1 MRRRYKNSERPP
13 RVGAAV
19 LAKAFAG
26 VFLIFLSTGAGVA
39 IAGYLMIA
47 PPIAACS
54 SDCGDRPQT
63 TIADLPEEEIE
74 PVEPGGPRTLLV
86 LGSDRR

>member
-13 RVGAAV
+13 RVGASV

-47 PPIAACS
+47 PSAWAVLVRAADRPVQQRLRRS
-54 SDCGDRPQT
+54 AADGDR
-63 TIADLPEEEIE
+63 
-74 PVEPGGPRTLLV
+74 
-86 LGSDRR
+86 

>member
-1 MRRRYKNSERPP
+1 M
-13 RVGAAV
+13 

-54 SDCGDRPQT
+54 SNCGDRPQT
-63 TIADLPEEEIE
+63 VITDLPEEEIE

-86 LGSDRR
+86 LGSDRRSKYSKDAKLG